1 MQEYAEQII
10 AGIRLMLRG
19 MAAPKAIVGIED
31 NKPSAYLAMQ
41 NACRDFANITIQ
53 KVPARYPMGWDRQML
68 RYLTGL
74 EIPADGRAT
83 DVGVVVHNVATA
95 RAVYKA
101 VCLGQALVSRVVTVS
116 GQAVAKPANI
126 EVPIG
131 TLMSDVLEFCGLD
144 KSKMARLVMGGPMM
158 GDALPHADVPVVK
171 ATNGILAL
179 TTSEI
184 DVAQTQACIRCSS
197 CVSVCPVGLLPL
209 EMASRIKAN
218 QLDSA
223 VDLGLKDCIS
233 CGSCSY
239 ICPSNI
245 PLVHYFKYA
254 SGELVKRQ
262 QAEHKAEQ
270 TKRLINDRNERMERI
285 RLEAEAE
292 AQRAQEAR
300 AARLAQQAA
309 AKKQKQEASV

>member
-1 MQEYAEQII
+1 M
-10 AGIRLMLRG
+10 
-19 MAAPKAIVGIED
+19 
-31 NKPSAYLAMQ
+31 
-41 NACRDFANITIQ
+41 
-53 KVPARYPMGWDRQML
+53 
-68 RYLTGL
+68 
-74 EIPADGRAT
+74 
-83 DVGVVVHNVATA
+83 
-95 RAVYKA
+95 
-101 VCLGQALVSRVVTVS
+101 
-116 GQAVAKPANI
+116 
-126 EVPIG
+126 
-131 TLMSDVLEFCGLD
+131 
-144 KSKMARLVMGGPMM
+144 
-158 GDALPHADVPVVK
+158 
-171 ATNGILAL
+171 
-179 TTSEI
+179 
-184 DVAQTQACIRCSS
+184 
-197 CVSVCPVGLLPL
+197 
-209 EMASRIKAN
+209 
-218 QLDSA
+218 DSA